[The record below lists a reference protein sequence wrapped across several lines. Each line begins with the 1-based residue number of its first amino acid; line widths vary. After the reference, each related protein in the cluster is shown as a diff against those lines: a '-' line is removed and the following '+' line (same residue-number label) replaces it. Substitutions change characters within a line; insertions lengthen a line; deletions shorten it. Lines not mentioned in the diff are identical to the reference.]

1 VNAKEGAAANPPTLI
16 NQGAIWSAS
25 AMIKRLILAI
35 IFLVIVVGGLVGFN
49 LFRSQAIKDFFAN
62 MQQPAQT
69 VSTVTVEP
77 GVWKPGVEAIGT
89 ANALNGVDLTVQL
102 DGLVQK
108 INFKANQEVK
118 EGDLLLQMEDSIQKA
133 DLAAAEA
140 EAVLA
145 QQNLK
150 RADTLRTRGVGAVS
164 NVDTTASVADAASAR
179 VEKMRATLAQ
189 KSVKAP
195 FSGVIGI
202 SKVDLGQYLTP
213 GTVIATLQDT
223 GVMRIDFT
231 VPEQSLSSIK
241 LGQTVK
247 VGSTAEALD
256 FTGTIVGIDPKID
269 PTTRLVSVRAEV
281 QNPDHELTPGQFVQ
295 VRVEL
300 PEEDNVIALPQTTII
315 SSLYGDYVY
324 AVRPEQKQDDA
335 KAAEGDNAA
344 GAAKAP
350 AADAKPEEG
359 QKQVAQ
365 QVFIKLGRRYSGLV
379 EVTNGLKAGDIII
392 TAGQN
397 RLSPGVPVKIDNT
410 VNPIPAGQPA
420 DKQ

>member
-1 VNAKEGAAANPPTLI
+1 
-16 NQGAIWSAS
+16 
-25 AMIKRLILAI
+25 MIKRLILAI
-35 IFLVIVVGGLVGFN
+35 IFLVVVVGGLIGFN
-49 LFRSQAIKDFFAN
+49 LFRSKMIKDFFAN

-77 GVWKPGVEAIGT
+77 GVWQPGVEAIGT
-89 ANALNGVDLTVQL
+89 ASALNGVDLTVQL
-102 DGLVQK
+102 DGVVQK
-108 INFKANQEVK
+108 INFKANQDVK
-118 EGDLLLQMEDSIQKA
+118 QGDILLQMEDSIQRA

-164 NVDTTASVADAASAR
+164 NVDTTASAANAAVAL

-202 SKVDLGQYLTP
+202 PKVDIGQYLTP
-213 GTVIATLQDT
+213 GTVIATLQNTDI
-223 GVMRIDFT
+223 MRIDFT
-231 VPEQSLSSIK
+231 VPEQLLATIK

-247 VGSTAEALD
+247 VGSNTDKLD
-256 FTGTIVGIDPKID
+256 FTGKIVGIDPKID

-281 QNPDHELTPGQFVQ
+281 DNPDHKLTPGQFVQ

-300 PEEDNVIALPQTTII
+300 PEESNVIALPQTSIV

-324 AVRPEQKQDDA
+324 VVRPEQKQESA
-335 KAAEGDNAA
+335 KASE
-344 GAAKAP
+344 AAKAQ
-350 AADAKPEEG
+350 EG

-365 QVFIKLGRRYSGLV
+365 QVFIKLGRRSAGNV
-379 EVTNGLKAGDIII
+379 EVTSGLKPGDIII

-397 RLSPGVPVKIDNT
+397 RLSSGVPVKIDNT
-410 VNPIPAGQPA
+410 VNPSGNPA
-420 DKQ
+420 DRQ

>member
-1 VNAKEGAAANPPTLI
+1 
-16 NQGAIWSAS
+16 
-25 AMIKRLILAI
+25 MIKRLILAI
-35 IFLVIVVGGLVGFN
+35 IFLVVVVGGLIGFN
-49 LFRSQAIKDFFAN
+49 LFRSKMIKDFFAN

-77 GVWKPGVEAIGT
+77 GVWQPGVEAIGT
-89 ANALNGVDLTVQL
+89 ASALNGVDLTVQL
-102 DGLVQK
+102 DGVLQK
-108 INFKANQEVK
+108 INFKANQDVK
-118 EGDLLLQMEDSIQKA
+118 QGDILLQMEDSIQRA

-164 NVDTTASVADAASAR
+164 NVDTTAMPANAAVAL
-179 VEKMRATLAQ
+179 VKKMRATLAQ

-202 SKVDLGQYLTP
+202 PKVDIGQYLTP
-213 GTVIATLQDT
+213 GTVIATLQNIDI
-223 GVMRIDFT
+223 MRIDFT
-231 VPEQSLSSIK
+231 VPEQLLATIK

-247 VGSTAEALD
+247 VGSNADTLD
-256 FTGTIVGIDPKID
+256 FTGKIVGIDPKID

-281 QNPDHELTPGQFVQ
+281 DNPDHKLTPGQFVQ

-300 PEEDNVIALPQTTII
+300 PEESNVIALPQTSIV

-324 AVRPEQKQDDA
+324 VVRPEQKQESA
-335 KAAEGDNAA
+335 KASE
-344 GAAKAP
+344 AAKVQ
-350 AADAKPEEG
+350 EG

-365 QVFIKLGRRYSGLV
+365 QVFIKLGRRSAGNV
-379 EVTNGLKAGDIII
+379 EVTSGLKPGDIII

-397 RLSPGVPVKIDNT
+397 RLSSGVPVKIDNT
-410 VNPIPAGQPA
+410 VNPSGNPA
-420 DKQ
+420 DRQ

>member
-1 VNAKEGAAANPPTLI
+1 
-16 NQGAIWSAS
+16 
-25 AMIKRLILAI
+25 MIKRLILAI
-35 IFLVIVVGGLVGFN
+35 IFLVVVVGGLIGFN
-49 LFRSQAIKDFFAN
+49 LFRSKMIKDFFAN

-77 GVWKPGVEAIGT
+77 GVWQPGVEAIGT
-89 ANALNGVDLTVQL
+89 ASALNGVDLTVQL
-102 DGLVQK
+102 DGVVQK
-108 INFKANQEVK
+108 INFKANQDVK
-118 EGDLLLQMEDSIQKA
+118 QGDILLQMEDSIQRA

-164 NVDTTASVADAASAR
+164 NVDTTASAANAAVAL

-202 SKVDLGQYLTP
+202 PKVDIGQYLTP
-213 GTVIATLQDT
+213 GTVIATLQNTDI
-223 GVMRIDFT
+223 MRIDFT
-231 VPEQSLSSIK
+231 VPEQLLATIK
-241 LGQTVK
+241 LGQIVK
-247 VGSTAEALD
+247 VGSNTDKLD
-256 FTGTIVGIDPKID
+256 FTGKIVGIDPKID

-281 QNPDHELTPGQFVQ
+281 DNPDHKLTPGQFVQ

-300 PEEDNVIALPQTTII
+300 PEESNVIALPQTSVV

-324 AVRPEQKQDDA
+324 VVRPEQKQESA
-335 KAAEGDNAA
+335 KVGE
-344 GAAKAP
+344 AAKAQ
-350 AADAKPEEG
+350 EG

-365 QVFIKLGRRYSGLV
+365 QVFIKLGRRSAGNV
-379 EVTNGLKAGDIII
+379 EVTSGLKPGDIII

-397 RLSPGVPVKIDNT
+397 RLSSGVPVKIDNT
-410 VNPIPAGQPA
+410 VNPSGNPA
-420 DKQ
+420 DRQ

>member
-1 VNAKEGAAANPPTLI
+1 
-16 NQGAIWSAS
+16 
-25 AMIKRLILAI
+25 MIKRLILAI
-35 IFLVIVVGGLVGFN
+35 IFLVVVVGGLIGFN
-49 LFRSQAIKDFFAN
+49 LFRSKMIKDFFAN

-77 GVWKPGVEAIGT
+77 GVWQPGVEAIGT
-89 ANALNGVDLTVQL
+89 ASALNGVDLTVQL
-102 DGLVQK
+102 DGVVQK
-108 INFKANQEVK
+108 INFKANQDVK
-118 EGDLLLQMEDSIQKA
+118 QGDILLQMEDSIQRA

-164 NVDTTASVADAASAR
+164 NVDTTASAANAAVAL

-202 SKVDLGQYLTP
+202 PKVDIGQYLTP
-213 GTVIATLQDT
+213 GMVIATLQNTDI
-223 GVMRIDFT
+223 MRIDFT
-231 VPEQSLSSIK
+231 VPEQLLATIK

-247 VGSTAEALD
+247 VGSNADTLD
-256 FTGTIVGIDPKID
+256 FTGKIVGIDPKID

-281 QNPDHELTPGQFVQ
+281 DNPDHKLTPGQFVQ

-300 PEEDNVIALPQTTII
+300 PEESNVIALPQTSIV

-324 AVRPEQKQDDA
+324 VVRPEQKQESA
-335 KAAEGDNAA
+335 KASE
-344 GAAKAP
+344 AAKVQ
-350 AADAKPEEG
+350 EG

-365 QVFIKLGRRYSGLV
+365 QVFIKLGRRSAGNV
-379 EVTNGLKAGDIII
+379 EVTSGLKPGDIII

-397 RLSPGVPVKIDNT
+397 RLSSGVPVKIDNT
-410 VNPIPAGQPA
+410 VNPSGNPA
-420 DKQ
+420 DRQ

>member
-1 VNAKEGAAANPPTLI
+1 
-16 NQGAIWSAS
+16 
-25 AMIKRLILAI
+25 MIKRLILAI
-35 IFLVIVVGGLVGFN
+35 IFLVVVVGGLIGFN
-49 LFRSQAIKDFFAN
+49 LFRSKMIKDFFAN

-77 GVWKPGVEAIGT
+77 GVWQPGVEAIGT
-89 ANALNGVDLTVQL
+89 ASALNGVDLTVQL
-102 DGLVQK
+102 DGVVQK
-108 INFKANQEVK
+108 INFKANQDVK
-118 EGDLLLQMEDSIQKA
+118 QGDILLQMEDSIQRA

-164 NVDTTASVADAASAR
+164 NVDTTASAANAAVAL

-202 SKVDLGQYLTP
+202 PKVDIGQYLTP
-213 GTVIATLQDT
+213 GTVIATLQNIDI
-223 GVMRIDFT
+223 MRIDFT
-231 VPEQSLSSIK
+231 VPEQLLATIK

-247 VGSTAEALD
+247 VGSNADTLD
-256 FTGTIVGIDPKID
+256 FTGKIVGIDPKID

-281 QNPDHELTPGQFVQ
+281 DNPDHKLTPGQFVQ

-300 PEEDNVIALPQTTII
+300 PEESNVIALPQTSIV

-324 AVRPEQKQDDA
+324 VVRPEQKQESA
-335 KAAEGDNAA
+335 KASE
-344 GAAKAP
+344 AAKVQ
-350 AADAKPEEG
+350 EG

-365 QVFIKLGRRYSGLV
+365 QVFIKIGRRSAGNV
-379 EVTNGLKAGDIII
+379 EVTSGLKPGDIII

-397 RLSPGVPVKIDNT
+397 RLSSGVPVKIDNT
-410 VNPIPAGQPA
+410 VNPSGNPA
-420 DKQ
+420 DRQ

>member
-1 VNAKEGAAANPPTLI
+1 
-16 NQGAIWSAS
+16 
-25 AMIKRLILAI
+25 MIKRLILAI
-35 IFLVIVVGGLVGFN
+35 IFLVVVVGGLIGFN
-49 LFRSQAIKDFFAN
+49 LFRSKMIKDFFAN

-77 GVWKPGVEAIGT
+77 GVWQPGVEAIGT
-89 ANALNGVDLTVQL
+89 ASALNGVDLTVQL
-102 DGLVQK
+102 DGVVQK
-108 INFKANQEVK
+108 INFKANQDVK
-118 EGDLLLQMEDSIQKA
+118 QGDILLQMEDSIQRA
-133 DLAAAEA
+133 DLATAEA

-164 NVDTTASVADAASAR
+164 NVDTTASAANAAVAL

-202 SKVDLGQYLTP
+202 PKVDIGQYLTP
-213 GTVIATLQDT
+213 GTVIATLQNTDI
-223 GVMRIDFT
+223 MRIDFT
-231 VPEQSLSSIK
+231 VPEQLLATIK

-247 VGSTAEALD
+247 VGSNADTLD
-256 FTGTIVGIDPKID
+256 FTGKIVGIDPKID

-281 QNPDHELTPGQFVQ
+281 DNPDHKLTPGQFVQ

-300 PEEDNVIALPQTTII
+300 PEESNVIALPQTSIV

-324 AVRPEQKQDDA
+324 VVRPEQKQESA
-335 KAAEGDNAA
+335 KASE
-344 GAAKAP
+344 AAKVQ
-350 AADAKPEEG
+350 EG

-365 QVFIKLGRRYSGLV
+365 QVFIKLGRRSAGNV
-379 EVTNGLKAGDIII
+379 EVTSGLKPGDIII

-397 RLSPGVPVKIDNT
+397 RLSSGVPVKIDNT
-410 VNPIPAGQPA
+410 VNPSGNPA
-420 DKQ
+420 DRQ

>member
-1 VNAKEGAAANPPTLI
+1 
-16 NQGAIWSAS
+16 
-25 AMIKRLILAI
+25 MIKRLILAI
-35 IFLVIVVGGLVGFN
+35 IFLVVVVGGLIGFN
-49 LFRSQAIKDFFAN
+49 LFRSKMIKDFFAN

-77 GVWKPGVEAIGT
+77 GVWQPGVEAIGT
-89 ANALNGVDLTVQL
+89 ASALNGVDLTVQL
-102 DGLVQK
+102 DGVVQK
-108 INFKANQEVK
+108 INFKANQDVK
-118 EGDLLLQMEDSIQKA
+118 QGDILLQMEDSIQRA

-164 NVDTTASVADAASAR
+164 NVDTTASAANAAVAL

-202 SKVDLGQYLTP
+202 PKVDIGQYLTP
-213 GTVIATLQDT
+213 GTVIATLQNTDI
-223 GVMRIDFT
+223 MRIDFT
-231 VPEQSLSSIK
+231 VPEQLLATIK

-247 VGSTAEALD
+247 VGSNADTLD
-256 FTGTIVGIDPKID
+256 FTGKIVGIDPKID

-281 QNPDHELTPGQFVQ
+281 DNPDHKLTPGQFVQ

-300 PEEDNVIALPQTTII
+300 PEESNVIALPQTSIV

-324 AVRPEQKQDDA
+324 VVRPEQKQESA
-335 KAAEGDNAA
+335 KASE
-344 GAAKAP
+344 AAKVQ
-350 AADAKPEEG
+350 EG

-365 QVFIKLGRRYSGLV
+365 QVFIKLGRRSAGNV
-379 EVTNGLKAGDIII
+379 EVTSGLKPGDIII

-397 RLSPGVPVKIDNT
+397 RLSSGVPVKIDNT
-410 VNPIPAGQPA
+410 VNPSGNSA
-420 DKQ
+420 DRQ

>member
-1 VNAKEGAAANPPTLI
+1 
-16 NQGAIWSAS
+16 
-25 AMIKRLILAI
+25 MIKRLILAI
-35 IFLVIVVGGLVGFN
+35 IFLVVVVGGLIGFN
-49 LFRSQAIKDFFAN
+49 LFRSKMIKDFFAN

-77 GVWKPGVEAIGT
+77 GVWQPGVEAIGT
-89 ANALNGVDLTVQL
+89 ASALNGVDLTVQL
-102 DGLVQK
+102 DGVVQK
-108 INFKANQEVK
+108 INFKANQDVK
-118 EGDLLLQMEDSIQKA
+118 QGDILLQMEDSIQRA

-164 NVDTTASVADAASAR
+164 NVDTTASAANAAVAL

-202 SKVDLGQYLTP
+202 PKVDIGQYLTP
-213 GTVIATLQDT
+213 GTVIATLQNTDI
-223 GVMRIDFT
+223 MRIDFT
-231 VPEQSLSSIK
+231 VPEQLLATIK

-247 VGSTAEALD
+247 VGSDADKLD
-256 FTGTIVGIDPKID
+256 FTGKIVGIDPKID

-281 QNPDHELTPGQFVQ
+281 DNPDHKLTPGQFVQ

-300 PEEDNVIALPQTTII
+300 PEESNVIALPQTSIV

-324 AVRPEQKQDDA
+324 VVRPEQKQESA
-335 KAAEGDNAA
+335 KTGE
-344 GAAKAP
+344 AAKAQ
-350 AADAKPEEG
+350 EG

-365 QVFIKLGRRYSGLV
+365 QVFIKLGRRSGGNV
-379 EVTNGLKAGDIII
+379 EVTSGLKPGDIII

-397 RLSPGVPVKIDNT
+397 RLSSGVLVKIDNT
-410 VNPIPAGQPA
+410 VNPSGNPA
-420 DKQ
+420 DRQ

>member
-1 VNAKEGAAANPPTLI
+1 
-16 NQGAIWSAS
+16 
-25 AMIKRLILAI
+25 MIKRLILAI
-35 IFLVIVVGGLVGFN
+35 IFLVVVVGGLVGFN
-49 LFRSQAIKDFFAN
+49 LFRSKMIKDFFAN

-77 GVWKPGVEAIGT
+77 GVWQPGVEAIGT
-89 ANALNGVDLTVQL
+89 ASALNGVDLTVQL
-102 DGLVQK
+102 DGVVQK
-108 INFKANQEVK
+108 INFKANQDVK
-118 EGDLLLQMEDSIQKA
+118 QGDILLQMEDSIQRA

-164 NVDTTASVADAASAR
+164 NVDTTASAANAAVAL

-202 SKVDLGQYLTP
+202 PKVDIGQYLTP
-213 GTVIATLQDT
+213 GTVIATLQNTDI
-223 GVMRIDFT
+223 MRIDFT
-231 VPEQSLSSIK
+231 VPEQLLATIK
-241 LGQTVK
+241 LRQTVK
-247 VGSTAEALD
+247 VGSNADKLD
-256 FTGTIVGIDPKID
+256 FTGKIVGIDPKID

-281 QNPDHELTPGQFVQ
+281 DNPDHKLTPGQFVQ

-300 PEEDNVIALPQTTII
+300 PEESNVIALPQTSIV

-324 AVRPEQKQDDA
+324 VVRPEQKQESA
-335 KAAEGDNAA
+335 KASE
-344 GAAKAP
+344 AAKAP
-350 AADAKPEEG
+350 EG

-365 QVFIKLGRRYSGLV
+365 QVFIKLGRRSAGNV
-379 EVTNGLKAGDIII
+379 EVTSGLKPGDIII

-397 RLSPGVPVKIDNT
+397 RLSSGVPVKIDNT
-410 VNPIPAGQPA
+410 VNPSGNPA
-420 DKQ
+420 DRQ

>member
-1 VNAKEGAAANPPTLI
+1 
-16 NQGAIWSAS
+16 
-25 AMIKRLILAI
+25 MIKRLILAI

-102 DGLVQK
+102 DGLVK
-108 INFKANQEVK
+108 TINFKANQEVK

-202 SKVDLGQYLTP
+202 SKVDIGQYLTP
-213 GTVIATLQDT
+213 GTVIATLQSTD
-223 GVMRIDFT
+223 VMRIDFT

-281 QNPDHELTPGQFVQ
+281 QNPDHKLTPGQFVQ

-324 AVRPEQKQDDA
+324 AVRPEQKQEDT
-335 KAAEGDNAA
+335 NAT
-344 GAAKAP
+344 KAP

-359 QKQVAQ
+359 EKQVAQ
-365 QVFIKLGRRYSGLV
+365 QVFIKLGRRYSGIV
-379 EVTNGLKAGDIII
+379 EITSGLKAGDIII

>member
-1 VNAKEGAAANPPTLI
+1 
-16 NQGAIWSAS
+16 
-25 AMIKRLILAI
+25 MIKRLILAI
-35 IFLVIVVGGLVGFN
+35 IFLVVVVGGLIGFN
-49 LFRSQAIKDFFAN
+49 LFRSKMIKDFFAN

-77 GVWKPGVEAIGT
+77 GVWQPGVEAIGT
-89 ANALNGVDLTVQL
+89 ASALNGVDLTVQL
-102 DGLVQK
+102 DGVVQK
-108 INFKANQEVK
+108 INFKANQDVK
-118 EGDLLLQMEDSIQKA
+118 QGDILLQMEDSIQRA

-164 NVDTTASVADAASAR
+164 NVDTTASAANAAVAL

-202 SKVDLGQYLTP
+202 PKVDIGQYLTP
-213 GTVIATLQDT
+213 GTVIATLQNTDI
-223 GVMRIDFT
+223 MRIDFT
-231 VPEQSLSSIK
+231 VPEQLLATIK

-247 VGSTAEALD
+247 VGSNADKLD
-256 FTGTIVGIDPKID
+256 FTGKIVGIDPKID

-281 QNPDHELTPGQFVQ
+281 DNPDHKLTPGQFVQ

-300 PEEDNVIALPQTTII
+300 PEESNVIALPQTSIV

-324 AVRPEQKQDDA
+324 VVRPEQKQESA
-335 KAAEGDNAA
+335 KASE
-344 GAAKAP
+344 AAKAQ
-350 AADAKPEEG
+350 EG

-365 QVFIKLGRRYSGLV
+365 QVFIKLGRRSAGNV
-379 EVTNGLKAGDIII
+379 EVTSGLKPGDIII

-397 RLSPGVPVKIDNT
+397 RLSSGVPVKIDNT
-410 VNPIPAGQPA
+410 VNPSGNPA
-420 DKQ
+420 DRQ